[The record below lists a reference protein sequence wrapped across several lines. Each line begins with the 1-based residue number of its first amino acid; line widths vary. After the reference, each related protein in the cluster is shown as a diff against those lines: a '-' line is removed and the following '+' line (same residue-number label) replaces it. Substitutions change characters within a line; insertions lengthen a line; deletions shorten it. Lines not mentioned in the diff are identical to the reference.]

1 MSPSAARPLRHD
13 RTSKARLARLLDV
26 CTALPEVEVS
36 GEAHRTFRVRKKT
49 FAYYLFD
56 HHGDGLIALT
66 CKAPPGEQERLVRN
80 LGKHHV
86 MILRNHGLLTAGRS
100 ASEAFVLLHMLE
112 RACEIQVAAV
122 SNGARVRHI
131 TPESIATTHAVIEAN
146 SGFTR
151 DWDAMLRLLDRIA
164 PDYKD

>member
-66 CKAPPGEQERLVRN
+66 CKAPPGEQERLVRMDPKRYFVPSY
-80 LGKHHV
+80 LGPRGWAA
-86 MILRNHGLLTAGRS
+86 LRLDLPSVDWGEVVELLTAYRLT
-100 ASEAFVLLHMLE
+100 APRKL
-112 RACEIQVAAV
+112 VA
-122 SNGARVRHI
+122 R
-131 TPESIATTHAVIEAN
+131 IE
-146 SGFTR
+146 
-151 DWDAMLRLLDRIA
+151 
-164 PDYKD
+164 